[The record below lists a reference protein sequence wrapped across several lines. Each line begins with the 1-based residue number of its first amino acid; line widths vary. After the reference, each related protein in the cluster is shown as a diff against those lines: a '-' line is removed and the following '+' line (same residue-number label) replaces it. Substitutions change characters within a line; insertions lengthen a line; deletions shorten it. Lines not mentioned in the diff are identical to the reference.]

1 MERGKERIGRG
12 GEGGE
17 GKLAVAPFLL
27 QQVDFS
33 GVYPSQNNFSI
44 NRCQYIMHISN
55 CILKTNTFLV
65 HSLQEKCR
73 ILPRE
78 IMFAP
83 YKIGLGRTRER
94 YIG

>member
-1 MERGKERIGRG
+1 MRIRWRG
-12 GEGGE
+12 GREELGGVGRE
-17 GKLAVAPFLL
+17 ERESWLLLPSFCSKWISAV
-27 QQVDFS
+27 
-33 GVYPSQNNFSI
+33 SI
-44 NRCQYIMHISN
+44 LHKITLVLIDANIL